1 MGTYKDVE
9 VSVYNYD
16 LLKRD
21 GIHCTLSNDTAE
33 AIPLSYVF
41 FRSFSPSEINCYYAN
56 IPLFFSYEVLIS
68 TQQEFSIQYFSTNIS
83 LDGLSY
89 RNEGTVGCT
98 YYDPT
103 LTPTSEVEPR
113 RSESEL
119 SER

>member
-1 MGTYKDVE
+1 M
-9 VSVYNYD
+9 SVYNYD

-89 RNEGTVGCT
+89 QNEGTVGCT